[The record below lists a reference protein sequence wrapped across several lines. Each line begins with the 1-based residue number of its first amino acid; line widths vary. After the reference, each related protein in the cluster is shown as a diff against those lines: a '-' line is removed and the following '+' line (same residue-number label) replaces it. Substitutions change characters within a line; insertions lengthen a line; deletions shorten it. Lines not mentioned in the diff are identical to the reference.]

1 MRAAL
6 PVSPLPLLDGVSAS
20 RVALPPGPWPTVLN
34 FLCERFPH
42 VDRLQWQ
49 ERMAQKKVLQY
60 DGRAVT
66 ADAPYQPHQTIF
78 YYRQVSSEAT
88 LLVDA
93 HVLFED
99 AHVVVADK
107 PHFIPVTPTGP
118 YVQRSLLVQLK
129 RTTGCDTLTPIHR
142 IDRETAGLVVF
153 CKQPAERKQYHALFK
168 QQQVKKY
175 YEAVA
180 PYLESLATSHVHRS
194 RLEEDTRFFLS
205 REVAGEPN
213 SETRISLVLR
223 LQHMALYQLEPVTGR
238 RHQLRLH
245 MLSLGIP
252 IAGDLFY
259 PTVKNGPKA
268 QEDFGLPLQLLA
280 RRMCFT
286 DPVTGQLR
294 DWRSQRQLQ
303 LAEETQPV

>member
-1 MRAAL
+1 MRCAL
-6 PVSPLPLLDGVSAS
+6 TDSPLPLLDGVSAS
-20 RVALPPGPWPTVLN
+20 RVALPPGPWPTVLE

-42 VDRLQWQ
+42 IDKMQWQ
-49 ERMAQKKVLQY
+49 ERMAQQKVLQH
-60 DGRAVT
+60 DGFALS
-66 ADAPYQPHQTIF
+66 ANAPYQPHQTIF
-78 YYRQVSSEAT
+78 YYRQVDSEAA
-88 LLVDA
+88 LPVDA

-107 PHFIPVTPTGP
+107 PHFMPVTPSGP

-129 RTTGCDTLTPIHR
+129 RTTGCDALTPIHR

-153 CKQPAERKQYHALFK
+153 CKQPAERTQYHALFK
-168 QQQVKKY
+168 QQRVSKC

-180 PYLESLATSHVHRS
+180 PYLEDLATPHVHKS

-213 SETRISLVLR
+213 SETRISLLRR
-223 LQHMALYQLEPVTGR
+223 LQNMALYQLEPVTGR

-252 IAGDLFY
+252 IAGDQFY
-259 PTVKNGPKA
+259 PTVKKGPRA

-280 RRMCFT
+280 RRICFT

-303 LAEETQPV
+303 LTEELRQV